1 MSRPSPFTGPS
12 SVVMLE
18 DRPRSPTAKLTRFAP
33 DRRDWVL
40 FDTAQE
46 NEFLSWWLETDYGQQ
61 LTKNG
66 KYKFRWSVES
76 RSSKVWKHFDQVAE
90 LRSGRPKVVCRSCL
104 TPLNHPHHPH
114 HKSHGTSTM
123 GKHLKSN
130 SCRRSVEK
138 VSISAVTPGPIQA
151 ARASFSPTRSRFTKA
166 QLEDQLLRTITSA
179 NLSFELTEEPTFR
192 ELLDLVYAGPQVLDI
207 PSSKQLRQH
216 MHDMVTTYEESQLQD
231 LPGDSKVSLALC
243 CWKSPLGQDFM
254 AITAYYFDKKWSYRE
269 VLLGFELLSRPE
281 TGTDPGDQILGL
293 IMNKGLLRRIFSVTI
308 DYRVDEKLVL
318 SLQEK
323 LTSSG
328 GISSWQCFVGI
339 PGTVQ
344 AIQLCLRRY
353 IGNITSSPE
362 GERVENVRA
371 ISHVN
376 GWTDRSDG
384 DEITHVL
391 EKIRSFAKFVNETPR
406 KRDEFLCLQPARI
419 RLLPLDDENTRWN
432 SVFLMLKR
440 AGRLRRFIDQY
451 CQESENCPYK
461 LTNADW
467 RKVDYLVQLTMP
479 FIQFTTALLASK
491 EAAVHKVCFVFKILM
506 EHLDESTQILRR
518 KSAPWKRKLLEASLI
533 MKMEFGEVYEKT
545 FQNFGVMYGPGTFVA
560 PQYKVS
566 AFDEATSSQGLGRS
580 ERHIEYLRIFHLQ
593 YRPEIPTSLSCVNG
607 LSCSP
612 QLLGLDRLLHP
623 LAGLA
628 GSSRSGQDEVD
639 QYLREG
645 VVNISPSAYWKD
657 HQREWP
663 VLTRLA
669 RDLLS
674 IPATGA
680 GAERLFT
687 VAQNIYYTRGGSLDE
702 SAMRDLVM
710 YAYSEGSESGKQLIS
725 QVERD
730 TASDEEWEEFE
741 VEAERP
747 EPISDDEWGSA
758 EMSVDERSEDD
769 ENSKADTVI
778 LESPPTDDLEQD
790 LADKG
795 EDSFL
800 LPPVT
805 WLINSIRRRFSGGA
819 TVTQ

>member
-1 MSRPSPFTGPS
+1 MCSVGTPSGSSSVARSRSSPFTGPS
-12 SVVMLE
+12 SIVTLE
-18 DRPRSPTAKLTRFAP
+18 DLPRGPPAKLTRLAP

-40 FDTAQE
+40 YDTAQE

-90 LRSGRPKVVCRSCL
+90 LESGRPKVVCRSCL

-130 SCRRSVEK
+130 SCRRSMEK
-138 VSISAVTPGPIQA
+138 VPVSAVTQGPIQA

-179 NLSFELTEEPTFR
+179 HLSFGLTEEPTFR
-192 ELLDLVYAGPQVLDI
+192 ELLDLVYAGPQALEI
-207 PSSKQLRQH
+207 PSSKQLRQY
-216 MHDMVTTYEESQLQD
+216 MHEVVTIRQESQLQD
-231 LPGDSKVSLALC
+231 LPGDSKVSIALC
-243 CWKSPLGQDFM
+243 CWKSPLGQDYM
-254 AITAYYFDKKWSYRE
+254 AVTAYYFDKRWSYRE
-269 VLLGFELLSRPE
+269 VLLGFELLCRPE
-281 TGTDPGDQILGL
+281 TGTDRGDQILGL
-293 IMNKGLLRRIFSVTI
+293 IRNKGLLGRIFSATI
-308 DYRVDEKLVL
+308 DYRVDENLVL

-323 LTSSG
+323 LISSG
-328 GISSWQCFVGI
+328 GISSWQCFVGV

-353 IGNITSSPE
+353 IENITSSPE

-371 ISHVN
+371 IPHVN
-376 GWTDRSDG
+376 GWADPSDG
-384 DEITHVL
+384 NEITCVL
-391 EKIRSFAKFVNETPR
+391 EKIRSFAKFVNETPLR
-406 KRDEFLCLQPARI
+406 RDEFLCLQPAGL
-419 RLLPLDDENTRWN
+419 RLLPLHDASTRWN
-432 SVFLMLKR
+432 SAFLMLKR
-440 AGRLRRFIDQY
+440 AGRVRRFIDQY
-451 CQESENCPYK
+451 CQESGHCPYK
-461 LTNADW
+461 LTDTDW

-491 EAAVHKVCFVFKILM
+491 EATVHKVCFV
-506 EHLDESTQILRR
+506 T
-518 KSAPWKRKLLEASLI
+518 SAPWKRKLLEASLI

-545 FQNFGVMYGPGTFVA
+545 FQSFGVMYGPGTFVA

-566 AFDEATSSQGLGRS
+566 AFDEATSSQGLGRP
-580 ERHIEYLRIFHLQ
+580 ERYVEYLRIFHLQ
-593 YRPEIPTSLSCVNG
+593 YRPQMPTSLSCVNG

-628 GSSRSGQDEVD
+628 GSPRSGQDEVD

-645 VVNISPSAYWKD
+645 AVNISPSAYWKD
-657 HQREWP
+657 HQRKWP

-674 IPATGA
+674 IPATGS

-687 VAQNIYYTRGGSLDE
+687 VAQNIYHTRGGSLDE
-702 SAMRDLVM
+702 PTMRDLVM
-710 YAYSEGSESGKQLIS
+710 YAYSKGSESGKQLIS

-741 VEAERP
+741 EEAERP
-747 EPISDDEWGSA
+747 EPISNDEWSSA

-769 ENSKADTVI
+769 GNNQAATVM
-778 LESPPTDDLEQD
+778 LESPPTDDSEQD